1 MGQNIGGN
9 TTKTITFNCET
20 VTPVFLAGAD
30 GRTPELRPPSIKG
43 MMRFWWRALHGH
55 MTIENLK
62 KEEAKIFGTSDEK
75 IGRSKF
81 SIRVNK
87 QLINNDIVK
96 SLWEEIPFEERTSKI
111 GNKYKVPKKYE
122 GISYLLYSIFMVNER
137 PYIKSGTLFSIQVSL
152 YNDEILQ
159 ELINSVYVLAF
170 FGGLGS
176 RNRRGAGSFR
186 LRQIISDK
194 DEHYQKML
202 DTNNILSVKDLEKY
216 IKSNI
221 NPMINSCFCSSYSV
235 LKNSKIYILDPK
247 NNWKDALEIIGEP
260 FLSFRKT
267 NKARVSDTP
276 NFGFPVVHKN
286 YPKITMGAGH
296 TNDKGN
302 VVDFIERRAS
312 PLIFKVI
319 KTNDMTYF
327 PVIIWLNSELA
338 PSNYNIMSKYG
349 HNVKRPNEKIITE
362 FLTTIPKKLEVI
374 L

>member
-1 MGQNIGGN
+1 MFDDGN
-9 TTKTITFNCET
+9 FNATTCFECETIT
-20 VTPVFLAGAD
+20 PMFLAGAD
-30 GRTPELRPPSIKG
+30 GRTPELRSPSIKG
-43 MMRFWWRALHGH
+43 MMRFWWRALHEH
-55 MTIENLK
+55 LTIEKLK
-62 KEEAKIFGTSDEK
+62 EDEAKIFGTSDET

-96 SLWEEIPFEERTSKI
+96 SLWEEIPSEERTSERGK
-111 GNKYKVPKKYE
+111 KYKVPKKYE
-122 GISYLLYSIFMVNER
+122 GISYLLYSTFRVNER
-137 PYIKSGTLFSIQVSL
+137 PYIKSGTPFSIQISL
-152 YNDEILQ
+152 YDDKILQ

-194 DEHYQKML
+194 DELCKTIV
-202 DTNNILSVKDLEKY
+202 DTNNILSVEDLVKY

-221 NPMINSCFCSSYSV
+221 NSMINSCSCSSYSV
-235 LKNSKIYILDPK
+235 LKNGKIYILDPK
-247 NNWKDALEIIGEP
+247 NNWKDALETTGKP

-267 NKARVSDTP
+267 NKARVTDTP
-276 NFGFPVVHKN
+276 NFGFPIVHKN
-286 YPKITMGAGH
+286 YPKIIMGAGH

-327 PVIIWLNSELA
+327 PVIIWLNSELT
-338 PSNYNIMSKYG
+338 PSNYSIMSKDGY
-349 HNVKRPNEKIITE
+349 NIKKPNEKIITE